1 MSLAL
6 ELVTL
11 CLICPRLP
19 PPPMRHS
26 TSPLS
31 VGNPRLT
38 SAAPPSHSAHEV
50 PINEEER
57 QTDTL
62 LDAPI
67 GARAEVAASVKRNAV
82 PAHANHTREW
92 RPRCTPP
99 DCPNF
104 PAV

>member
-1 MSLAL
+1 M
-6 ELVTL
+6 
-11 CLICPRLP
+11 
-19 PPPMRHS
+19 
-26 TSPLS
+26 
-31 VGNPRLT
+31 
-38 SAAPPSHSAHEV
+38 
-50 PINEEER
+50 NEEER

-82 PAHANHTREW
+82 PSHANHTREW

-99 DCPNF
+99 DCPNL